1 METITLKQAIE
12 QAVERGQK
20 ISFGTFQTFEDFAS
34 YYEAHYLPMLQDLFD
49 TLEKGVYFDRQEDL
63 EKKRLVGFLIEDLNA
78 ITEQK
83 QAV

>member
-34 YYEAHYLPMLQDLFD
+34 YYEAHYLPLLQSLYDEQTNID
-49 TLEKGVYFDRQEDL
+49 
-63 EKKRLVGFLIEDLNA
+63 KKRLIGFLIEDLDA
-78 ITEQK
+78 ITNN
-83 QAV
+83 